1 MRTTALI
8 ASAVIAVVAAT
19 KSATVEADDYLSTH
33 LMDAQAEKTRLDVT
47 GTNGSGSKYDQLKK
61 LADIAV
67 AEYAHKLAKA
77 EERQARCHHATE
89 NAMKHLYQCTDAL
102 AAVVAGSLDHATV
115 AWGTWERSRKSCH
128 ASYEE
133 SYLGLRQA
141 GGDCAAH
148 VPEDVPAPPTDDEVD
163 PAPKDD
169 VLPAPKDDDVA
180 PPKDDD
186 VYGDSNP
193 PTGNVIDC
201 GGQKIKLQFA
211 LSEEL

>member
-141 GGDCAAH
+141 GGDCAPDAT
-148 VPEDVPAPPTDDEVD
+148 EDVPAPATDDDV

-169 VLPAPKDDDVA
+169 VVPAPKDDDVA
-180 PPKDDD
+180 PPKDDEPAGPEYYD
-186 VYGDSNP
+186 
-193 PTGNVIDC
+193 
-201 GGQKIKLQFA
+201 
-211 LSEEL
+211 